1 MYYGF
6 FISLLELNDEK
17 MKNGL
22 STCLYK
28 ELDKAG
34 VEISGGEAQKIVIAR
49 ALYKNAPFIILDE
62 PTAALDPIAES
73 EISAESGRTSA
84 DIKKAI
90 ARRERED
97 ANRMD
102 LGNVEKTI
110 ISDATSM
117 EDTQDAVNSE
127 ITNILNRLSLLSN
140 DIKGT
145 SIDSQI

>member
-62 PTAALDPIAES
+62 PTAALDPIAEA

-145 SIDSQI
+145 SIDNQI